1 RAFLWR
7 LDMGSKYMLA
17 EGTTLQM
24 SKEEVKDTSGN
35 IATGA
40 TPVTYVDLADTTKT
54 IDYSGESTDE
64 VDVTTL
70 ASEGFKETALGLTD
84 PGEFSFTGHY
94 VPSDNG
100 QKEIVKAAED
110 KKLRLFK
117 VKFPDNTVFL
127 VMGRVKTNKWNVSG
141 VADVV
146 SRDVTI
152 RLSGKPKLTVG

>member
-1 RAFLWR
+1 
-7 LDMGSKYMLA
+7 MGSKYMLA

-70 ASEGFKETALGLTD
+70 VNFPSPAIMCQATTAKRR
-84 PGEFSFTGHY
+84 S
-94 VPSDNG
+94 SKR
-100 QKEIVKAAED
+100 QKIRNCAY
-110 KKLRLFK
+110 LRL
-117 VKFPDNTVFL
+117 
-127 VMGRVKTNKWNVSG
+127 S
-141 VADVV
+141 
-146 SRDVTI
+146 S
-152 RLSGKPKLTVG
+152 LTTRFSL

>member
-1 RAFLWR
+1 MPCSFESRAFLLPARAFLWR

-94 VPSDNG
+94 V
-100 QKEIVKAAED
+100 
-110 KKLRLFK
+110 
-117 VKFPDNTVFL
+117 
-127 VMGRVKTNKWNVSG
+127 
-141 VADVV
+141 
-146 SRDVTI
+146 
-152 RLSGKPKLTVG
+152 